1 MSQMTGYPSID
12 KPWIKFYS
20 KEAINDPLP
29 ECTIYEY
36 LWENN
41 KNHLDETAIIYYNK
55 KITYGELFHHINC
68 IASAFKDVGVK
79 ENDVVTLMVLS
90 QPETIYCLYA
100 LNKIGAISCMI
111 NVLSSPKEIVH
122 YMKECDSKYLVV
134 LDALFEK
141 AHAAFKLYPMAKMI
155 YLPMYQSLGM
165 VRNFIYRI
173 KVKKPVDTICN
184 ILSWRQFSEKAKE
197 LSTIANRNIHS
208 CAVIGHTGG
217 TTGTP
222 KGVMLSD
229 FAVNALASQY
239 SNKLDFQR
247 KDTFLSMI
255 VLLYLG

>member
-1 MSQMTGYPSID
+1 
-12 KPWIKFYS
+12 
-20 KEAINDPLP
+20 
-29 ECTIYEY
+29 
-36 LWENN
+36 
-41 KNHLDETAIIYYNK
+41 
-55 KITYGELFHHINC
+55 
-68 IASAFKDVGVK
+68 
-79 ENDVVTLMVLS
+79 
-90 QPETIYCLYA
+90 
-100 LNKIGAISCMI
+100 
-111 NVLSSPKEIVH
+111 
-122 YMKECDSKYLVV
+122 
-134 LDALFEK
+134 
-141 AHAAFKLYPMAKMI
+141 
-155 YLPMYQSLGM
+155 M